1 MATSF
6 LSLGSN
12 LGDRLNHLS
21 KAVTA
26 LAKQPRIK
34 VIKVSSVYQTKPV
47 GGPEQDDYLNAV
59 VKIQTELSAHEL
71 LAVTQSIENNEGR
84 VREVRWGPRT
94 LDIDVLTYDDLIS
107 ADDKLT
113 LPHPQISERAFVL
126 VPFFEIDPQATI
138 SGLGKVADL
147 YQQIAKFDV
156 QLNSDM
162 KLPEVNQ
169 C

>member
-12 LGDRLNHLS
+12 LGDRLDHLS

-26 LAKQPRIK
+26 LAKQPKIK

-59 VKIQTELSAHEL
+59 VKIQTGLSAHEL

-107 ADDKLT
+107 TDDKLT
-113 LPHPQISERAFVL
+113 LPHPRISERAFVL

-162 KLPEVNQ
+162 KLPEVN
-169 C
+169 

>member
-12 LGDRLNHLS
+12 LGDRLDHLS

-26 LAKQPRIK
+26 LAKQPKIK

-107 ADDKLT
+107 TDEKLT
-113 LPHPQISERAFVL
+113 LPHPRISERAFVL

-162 KLPEVNQ
+162 KLPEVN
-169 C
+169 

>member
-12 LGDRLNHLS
+12 LGDRLDHLS

-113 LPHPQISERAFVL
+113 LPHPRISERAFVL

-162 KLPEVNQ
+162 KLPEVN
-169 C
+169 

>member
-1 MATSF
+1 MAISF

-12 LGDRLNHLS
+12 LGDRLDHLS
-21 KAVTA
+21 KAITA
-26 LAKQPRIK
+26 LANQPKIK
-34 VIKVSSVYQTKPV
+34 VLKVSSVYQTKPV

-59 VKIQTELSAHEL
+59 VKIQTELSALEL
-71 LAVTQSIENNEGR
+71 LDVTQTIENNEGR
-84 VREVRWGPRT
+84 IREVRWGPRT

-107 ADDKLT
+107 ADEKLT
-113 LPHPQISERAFVL
+113 LPHPRISERAFVL

-138 SGLGKVADL
+138 SGLGKIADL
-147 YQQIAKFDV
+147 YNQIAKFDV

>member
-1 MATSF
+1 MAISF

-12 LGDRLNHLS
+12 LGDRLDHLS
-21 KAVTA
+21 KAITA
-26 LAKQPRIK
+26 LANQPKIK
-34 VIKVSSVYQTKPV
+34 VLKVSSVYQTKPV

-59 VKIQTELSAHEL
+59 VKIQTELSALEL
-71 LAVTQSIENNEGR
+71 LDVTQSIENNEGR
-84 VREVRWGPRT
+84 IREVRWGPRT

-107 ADDKLT
+107 ADEKLT
-113 LPHPQISERAFVL
+113 LPHPRISERAFVL

-147 YQQIAKFDV
+147 YKQIAKFDV

-162 KLPEVNQ
+162 KLPEVN
-169 C
+169 

>member
-1 MATSF
+1 MAISF

-12 LGDRLNHLS
+12 LGDRLDHLS
-21 KAVTA
+21 KAITA
-26 LAKQPRIK
+26 LANQPKIK
-34 VIKVSSVYQTKPV
+34 VLNVSSVYQTKPV

-59 VKIQTELSAHEL
+59 VKIQTELSPIDL
-71 LAVTQSIENNEGR
+71 LAITQSIENNQGR

-94 LDIDVLTYDDLIS
+94 LDIDVLTYDDLIF
-107 ADDKLT
+107 ADEKLT
-113 LPHPQISERAFVL
+113 LPHPRISKRAFVL

-162 KLPEVNQ
+162 KLPEVN
-169 C
+169 

>member
-113 LPHPQISERAFVL
+113 LPHPRISERAFVL

-162 KLPEVNQ
+162 KLPEVN
-169 C
+169 

>member
-107 ADDKLT
+107 TDEKLT
-113 LPHPQISERAFVL
+113 LPHPRISERAFVL

-162 KLPEVNQ
+162 KLPEVN
-169 C
+169 

>member
-6 LSLGSN
+6 SSLGSN

-59 VKIQTELSAHEL
+59 VKIQTELSALEL
-71 LAVTQSIENNEGR
+71 LGVTQSIENNEGR

-113 LPHPQISERAFVL
+113 LPHPRISERAFVL

-162 KLPEVNQ
+162 KLPEVN
-169 C
+169 

>member
-12 LGDRLNHLS
+12 LGDRLDHLS

-26 LAKQPRIK
+26 LANQPKIK
-34 VIKVSSVYQTKPV
+34 VLIVSSVYQTKPV

-59 VKIQTELSAHEL
+59 VKIQTELSPIDL
-71 LAVTQSIENNEGR
+71 LAITQSIENNQGR

-94 LDIDVLTYDDLIS
+94 LDIDVLTYDDLIF
-107 ADDKLT
+107 ADEKLT
-113 LPHPQISERAFVL
+113 LPHPRISERAFVL

>member
-12 LGDRLNHLS
+12 LGDRLDHLS

-26 LAKQPRIK
+26 LANQPKIK
-34 VIKVSSVYQTKPV
+34 VLKVSSVYETKPV

-59 VKIQTELSAHEL
+59 VKIQTELSALEL
-71 LAVTQSIENNEGR
+71 LDVTQSIEKNEGR

-107 ADDKLT
+107 ADEKLT
-113 LPHPQISERAFVL
+113 LPHPRISDRAFVL
-126 VPFFEIDPQATI
+126 IPFFEVEPTATI
-138 SGLGKVADL
+138 SGLGKVADF

-162 KLPEVNQ
+162 KLPEVN
-169 C
+169 

>member
-12 LGDRLNHLS
+12 LGDRLDHLS
-21 KAVTA
+21 KAVTT
-26 LAKQPRIK
+26 LAKQPKIK
-34 VIKVSSVYQTKPV
+34 VLKVSSVYQTKPV

-59 VKIQTELSAHEL
+59 VKIQTELSALEL
-71 LAVTQSIENNEGR
+71 LGVTQSIENNEGR

-113 LPHPQISERAFVL
+113 LPHPRISERAFVL

-162 KLPEVNQ
+162 KLPEVN
-169 C
+169 

>member
-12 LGDRLNHLS
+12 LGDRLDHLS

-26 LAKQPRIK
+26 LANQPKIR
-34 VIKVSSVYQTKPV
+34 VLKVSSVYQTKPV

-59 VKIQTELSAHEL
+59 VKIQTELSPLEL
-71 LAVTQSIENNEGR
+71 LGITQSIENNQGR

-94 LDIDVLTYDDLIS
+94 LDIDVLTYGDLIS
-107 ADDKLT
+107 TDEKLT
-113 LPHPQISERAFVL
+113 LPHPRISERAFVL

>member
-12 LGDRLNHLS
+12 LGDRLDHLS

-26 LAKQPRIK
+26 LAKQPKIK
-34 VIKVSSVYQTKPV
+34 VLKVSSVYQTKPV

-71 LAVTQSIENNEGR
+71 LGVTQSIENNEGR

-113 LPHPQISERAFVL
+113 LPHPRISERAFVL

-162 KLPEVNQ
+162 KLPEVN
-169 C
+169 

>member
-12 LGDRLNHLS
+12 LGDRLDHLS

-26 LAKQPRIK
+26 LANQPKIR
-34 VIKVSSVYQTKPV
+34 VLKVSSVYQTKPV

-59 VKIQTELSAHEL
+59 VKIQTELSPLEL
-71 LAVTQSIENNEGR
+71 LGITQSIENNQGR

-107 ADDKLT
+107 TDEKLT
-113 LPHPQISERAFVL
+113 LPHPRISERAFVL
-126 VPFFEIDPQATI
+126 VPFFEVEPAATI

-162 KLPEVNQ
+162 KLPEVN
-169 C
+169 

>member
-12 LGDRLNHLS
+12 LGDRLDHLS

-26 LAKQPRIK
+26 LAKQPKIK
-34 VIKVSSVYQTKPV
+34 VLKVSSVYQTKPV

-113 LPHPQISERAFVL
+113 LPHPRISERAFVL

-162 KLPEVNQ
+162 KLPEVN
-169 C
+169 